1 MMNIVKNKFAYIC
14 IAVVCFALVIGFLAG
29 DKAEGEEKVSENSM
43 MDQNTSEHQSSMISD
58 VPFINQKPELPRG
71 CEVTS
76 LAMLLQHAGVE
87 VDKMELAS
95 NINKVPFEENGL
107 RGNMNEGFV
116 GDIYSFS
123 NPGLGVYIKPLIEL
137 GNQYLP
143 NQLVDL
149 TGSDIE
155 ELYHQIDNGRPV
167 LVITN
172 ATFKQLSESEF
183 QSWET
188 TGGEMKVTYEE
199 HSVVVVGYDENYV
212 YINDPLANQENKKI
226 DKQEFEE
233 AWIQMGRQALVIG
246 GE

>member
-1 MMNIVKNKFAYIC
+1 MMNIIKNKFAYIC
-14 IAVVCFALVIGFLAG
+14 IIVVCFVLVFGFLNG
-29 DKAEGEEKVSENSM
+29 DQVKGEEKVSENSM
-43 MDQNTSEHQSSMISD
+43 MDQNTVEHQSSMISD

-76 LAMLLQHAGVE
+76 LAMLLQHAGVD

-123 NPGLGVYIKPLIEL
+123 NPGLGVYIQPLVDL

-143 NQLVDL
+143 NKLVDL

-155 ELYHQIDNGRPV
+155 ELYRQIDNGRPV
-167 LVITN
+167 QVITN
-172 ATFKQLSESEF
+172 ATFKQLPEDEF
-183 QSWET
+183 QLWDTSV
-188 TGGEMKVTYEE
+188 GEMKVTYEE
-199 HSVVVVGYDENYV
+199 HSVVVTGYDENYV
-212 YINDPLANQENKKI
+212 YINDPLANQENKRI
-226 DKQEFEE
+226 DKQDFEE
-233 AWIQMGRQALVIG
+233 AWIQMGRQALVV
-246 GE
+246 EV